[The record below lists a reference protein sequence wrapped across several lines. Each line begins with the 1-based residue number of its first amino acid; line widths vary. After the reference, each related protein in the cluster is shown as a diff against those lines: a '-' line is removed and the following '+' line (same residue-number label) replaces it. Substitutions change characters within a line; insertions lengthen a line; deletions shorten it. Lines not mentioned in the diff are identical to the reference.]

1 MPKADDIFAKLGELQ
16 KLKRQA
22 IRFLLKERRALDR
35 RLVKLGHSA
44 EARLRRTGK
53 RVCSICG
60 KTGHNARTC
69 PMRGK
74 TRPTPSLL
82 S

>member
-1 MPKADDIFAKLGELQ
+1 MAKTEDFLAKLADLN
-16 KLKRQA
+16 KLKKQA
-22 IRFLLKERRALDR
+22 IHFLLKERRALDR

-53 RVCSICG
+53 RLCSICD

-69 PMRGK
+69 PMKGK
-74 TRPTPSLL
+74 KG
-82 S
+82 